1 VNEHSWGNMSF
12 TVTDSS
18 CYKGRRI
25 RGDPAALFS
34 MTLLLA
40 LASCVG
46 LGTAYDIFL
55 RRRKLRAKSG
65 LEYLIGYQKETKQYG
80 ILKVILA
87 PPSSKKLRRRATVGG
102 YERSSH
108 YTLSEMKVDRKEVR
122 HKNKAAS
129 LPDVMSDDDTSPDDN
144 SSRRGTLT
152 SSMSSPTKDEKVDFP
167 KPASQVAESNAET
180 SQTVGSQKGHPQKG
194 GSQNDGSQAVDSKA
208 VDSKLEDSQTDDG
221 CADDSAHSETTR
233 LLQDGDPG
241 LSEPLV
247 RKSSITTEKRSSSD
261 PGRLNAD
268 PVDSPTLDQKSAQT
282 SKAVPKDGLV
292 SLEILV
298 PPSPTAQQAEATN
311 ASPPRPAQNP
321 HKVSPK
327 AASPF
332 DARMPVTGTGTT
344 SPTHFRHT
352 PHSARQPSVYEG
364 HVAESPEREWL
375 WERRKRRGSPNHVR
389 HTPHVGR
396 QGSVY
401 ERQLSDVSE
410 DDSVF
415 AAEGVG
421 PGHPLYDIPEEETK
435 MMDGQNGHAKNKLT
449 PEIVYKPRPVEK
461 ATSLLRSIILSFSF
475 RRATKRIIAEGSADT
490 LFCLN
495 GVRVLSICWIVLGN
509 VYMVLYLNPGV
520 VDNHVDGVKLTQTFW
535 VQAVINTTLAA
546 DSFFILSGTLGAYN
560 FMKLK
565 KDCKGKKM
573 TEVMTVKEY
582 FIIGPCYLIIIMM
595 FTNLMPYMGRGP
607 RWTYEKQS
615 VRTCKDHWWANVLFI
630 SNFYKADDMCMPH
643 TFYLV
648 NDFQFGL
655 LMPFIMVPMLCMP
668 IVGFVLLGVLVMTQI
683 VSTLI
688 LDEGI
693 NGNVL
698 RMAKNDY
705 FSRIYV
711 KPYCRVGV
719 YAIGLG
725 LGYLLYVTKRQVN
738 FKRVPLTIFWALSLL
753 VICTLP
759 YITYA
764 ENKQGGRE
772 WSGIQTAMFE
782 ALSRPLWGLALSWV
796 IFACSTG
803 QGAFVNKLL
812 SWNAFLPL
820 CRITY
825 GVYLLHPMLIAIVI
839 GSRHNGFYLDFGALV
854 S

>member
-1 VNEHSWGNMSF
+1 MSPFIADVCVPKGCGELDVQNIVQLFVNEHSWGNMSF

-108 YTLSEMKVDRKEVR
+108 YTLSEMKVDRKE
-122 HKNKAAS
+122 
-129 LPDVMSDDDTSPDDN
+129 
-144 SSRRGTLT
+144 
-152 SSMSSPTKDEKVDFP
+152 
-167 KPASQVAESNAET
+167 
-180 SQTVGSQKGHPQKG
+180 
-194 GSQNDGSQAVDSKA
+194 
-208 VDSKLEDSQTDDG
+208 
-221 CADDSAHSETTR
+221 
-233 LLQDGDPG
+233 
-241 LSEPLV
+241 
-247 RKSSITTEKRSSSD
+247 
-261 PGRLNAD
+261 
-268 PVDSPTLDQKSAQT
+268 
-282 SKAVPKDGLV
+282 
-292 SLEILV
+292 
-298 PPSPTAQQAEATN
+298 
-311 ASPPRPAQNP
+311 
-321 HKVSPK
+321 
-327 AASPF
+327 
-332 DARMPVTGTGTT
+332 
-344 SPTHFRHT
+344 
-352 PHSARQPSVYEG
+352 
-364 HVAESPEREWL
+364 
-375 WERRKRRGSPNHVR
+375 
-389 HTPHVGR
+389 
-396 QGSVY
+396 GSVY

-461 ATSLLRSIILSFSF
+461 
-475 RRATKRIIAEGSADT
+475 G
-490 LFCLN
+490 
-495 GVRVLSICWIVLGN
+495 GICWIVLGN

-520 VDNHVDGVKLTQTFW
+520 VDNHVDGVKLTQTFG
-535 VQAVINTTLAA
+535 
-546 DSFFILSGTLGAYN
+546 GTLGAYN

-582 FIIGPCYLIIIMM
+582 FMLIFHRLVRIGPCYLIIIMM